1 MHGGTRHE
9 TSATMWPFRTM
20 HDTHRPNSST
30 AVQVLHRSAARL
42 ALSAL
47 LAVILASVATDWPN
61 RPTAAA
67 EACTMRD
74 EVGASTCRL
83 VDGQTVEGM
92 LEQPRGSATYRVDAL
107 APDATLELVLAGR
120 GGSTVV
126 TVLDWH
132 GRALGEALRADAAPD
147 VRLSVKLP
155 LPGVYGVR
163 VRGDAPPESPG
174 FRLSTSLSY
183 PDAAMRP
190 VWPPALAGPDGALV
204 GERRLIR
211 TPRGGTPAA
220 GLALATFLGT
230 PPEAAVDDFTLVADV
245 QFEKIVGPAAATV
258 RFRYEP
264 EAGGG
269 TGYLLSL
276 NPFAGTVSLDTFDEG
291 QRRSIVD
298 DLPLPDALTGDGPNR
313 LVLTADG
320 AAIRATL
327 DGLPIVETADAR
339 YTKGLIA
346 IGAVTWSD
354 PVAVTFDH
362 IQVAS
367 PSR

>member
-1 MHGGTRHE
+1 
-9 TSATMWPFRTM
+9 MWPFRTM
-20 HDTHRPNSST
+20 HDIPRARSSI
-30 AVQVLHRSAARL
+30 AIRVLHRSAARL

-47 LAVILASVATDWPN
+47 LAAILASVATDWPN

-67 EACTMRD
+67 EACTTVRD

-83 VDGQTVEGM
+83 VDGDTVEGM
-92 LEQPRGSATYRVDAL
+92 LDQSRGSATYRVDAL
-107 APDATLELVLAGR
+107 APDATLGLVLMGR
-120 GGSTVV
+120 GGSTAV

-147 VRLSVKLP
+147 VRLSVRLP

-163 VRGDAPPESPG
+163 VQGDAQPEGPG
-174 FRLSTSLSY
+174 YRLSTSLSY

-190 VWPPALAGPDGALV
+190 VWPPALGSPDAALV
-204 GERRLIR
+204 GERRVIR
-211 TPRGGTPAA
+211 TPRGGTQAV

-230 PPEAAVDDFTLVADV
+230 PPEAVVDDFTLVADV
-245 QFEKIVGPAAATV
+245 KFEKIVGPSAATV

-276 NPFAGTVSLDTFDEG
+276 NPFGGTVSLETFDEG

-298 DLPLPDALTGDGPNR
+298 DLPLPD
-313 LVLTADG
+313 VLT
-320 AAIRATL
+320 
-327 DGLPIVETADAR
+327 
-339 YTKGLIA
+339 
-346 IGAVTWSD
+346 
-354 PVAVTFDH
+354 
-362 IQVAS
+362 
-367 PSR
+367 